1 MQQLTLLVVPLVLFA
16 WLLLARGHHGLAGC
30 LLALTIIKP
39 QLILPLFLWLL
50 LWALQRRCWTLIA
63 TFAATTGLLLAA
75 TERVVPGWF
84 SRWRFSLRGY
94 SATEHAAL
102 PLEHLFGHWL
112 GLLLTLFLA
121 TGAAAALWLLRR
133 VEANSLPF
141 AYAVSLALAIA
152 PCIFPM
158 QPLMIYNNAL
168 LFPAVLLLFRKPA
181 DALTARVRQL
191 AILQLALDFA
201 FIPLASLGETL
212 SRPSNLWLSLPFLD
226 FLLPSLLAL
235 MLILGI
241 LRQNCQCPTLTPN

>member
-1 MQQLTLLVVPLVLFA
+1 MQPPSE
-16 WLLLARGHHGLAGC
+16 WCLAGFRAGASLC
-30 LLALTIIKP
+30 GAIP
-39 QLILPLFLWLL
+39 
-50 LWALQRRCWTLIA
+50 RRSTPHCH
-63 TFAATTGLLLAA
+63 
-75 TERVVPGWF
+75 
-84 SRWRFSLRGY
+84 SK
-94 SATEHAAL
+94 
-102 PLEHLFGHWL
+102 HLFGHWL

-152 PCIFPM
+152 PCIVPM

-241 LRQNCQCPTLTPN
+241 RRQNCQCPTLTPN